1 MTPIEAGEEILRCI
15 DYILTQYPAN
25 QDEICE
31 YDKQTQDLLHK
42 LEFTNFTIG
51 PGYKLAKQLQ
61 DIRRK
66 RRELKDENELLKC
79 MFEYLSEGSSSAFKN
94 GLIKSVQTAKRRK
107 SQLEERKYKPRSK
120 AFKAELAAEKE

>member
-1 MTPIEAGEEILRCI
+1 MTPIEAAEEILRCI
-15 DYILTQYPAN
+15 DFILTQYPAN

-51 PGYKLAKQLQ
+51 PGYKLARQLQ

-66 RRELKDENELLKC
+66 RRELKDENELMKGL
-79 MFEYLSEGSSSAFKN
+79 FDFLSEGSSSAFKN
-94 GLIKSVQTAKRRK
+94 GLIKSVQTSKRRK

-120 AFKAELAAEKE
+120 AFKGEFEPEGG